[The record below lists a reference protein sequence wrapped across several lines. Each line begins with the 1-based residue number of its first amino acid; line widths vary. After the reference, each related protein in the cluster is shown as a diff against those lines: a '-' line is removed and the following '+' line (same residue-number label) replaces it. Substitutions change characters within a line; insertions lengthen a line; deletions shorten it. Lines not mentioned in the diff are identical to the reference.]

1 MTNNFKWPNFLV
13 VGAPKCATTS
23 IYNYF
28 SDHPDVFL
36 SKVRK
41 EGRFFSEINRS
52 SIFWP
57 KNYPYPVSNSIN
69 DYKKLFDGFNQE
81 KLVGDISPD
90 YLSYSSVSSKKIFN
104 YCGPETKIVII
115 VRDPIDRSFS
125 HYIQNVRRG
134 AEHFSFKKSIEIE
147 KIRKLNNW
155 GFQWLYSD
163 TSFYSERIG
172 EFKKLFKNVLILT
185 KHGLERNTK
194 KTLIKLHNFLHI
206 DFDSK
211 KSFPKSNKGGVQKSK
226 IDTVLSGIYDNEEK
240 ILLDKSSYHGEKI
253 EKKPN
258 VDTSFDTGG
267 ELIPIDLQFI
277 DKSLLKILREI
288 FSEEINLIYDNYG
301 IKLNL

>member
-1 MTNNFKWPNFLV
+1 MSKKFKWPNFLV

-28 SDHPDVFL
+28 FDHPDVFL

-41 EGRFFSEINRS
+41 EGRFFSQIGSR

-57 KNYPYPVSNSIN
+57 KNYPYEVSCSIN
-69 DYKKLFDGFNQE
+69 SYKKLFYGFNEE

-90 YLSYSSVSSKKIFN
+90 YLSYSSISAHNIMNF
-104 YCGPETKIVII
+104 CGPETKIIII
-115 VRDPIDRSFS
+115 VRDPIERTFS

-163 TSFYSERIG
+163 TSFYSKRISK
-172 EFKKLFKNVLILT
+172 FKKLFKNVLILT
-185 KHGLERNTK
+185 KYELEKKTK
-194 KTLIKLHNFLHI
+194 KTLIRLHNFLSI

-211 KSFPKSNKGGVQKSK
+211 KPFPRSNLGGIQKSK
-226 IDTVLSGIYDNEEK
+226 IDTVLSGYFDHKEK
-240 ILLDKSSYHGEKI
+240 IFLDKSSYFGEKI
-253 EKKPN
+253 EKKPSA
-258 VDTSFDTGG
+258 DTSFDIGG
-267 ELIPIDLQFI
+267 ELIPINLDYI
-277 DKSLLKILREI
+277 DKLTLKILKDN
-288 FSEEINLIYDNYG
+288 FSEEIKLMYDNYK
-301 IKLNL
+301 IKLKL